1 MESLTST
8 EFAEGLM
15 HIESLRLRNFRCF
28 GDEAQTISFDPALTA
43 VVGANGAGK
52 TAIIAALQKLFA
64 TRAEDRP
71 PFDA

>member
-1 MESLTST
+1 
-8 EFAEGLM
+8 M